1 MKKSQFLQLLNDFDF
16 LLRANNYVKIIMKN
30 LRLTFLFFIFQ
41 MSFTAQGQA
50 GYTVGFAANHI
61 NFAGFGS
68 KSDWQYT
75 WFPAK
80 LTIGIPLTE
89 KLSAYPALALGKAS
103 YGDTPKD
110 RFFRSIDLDL
120 KYNFTQT
127 ALQPYALL
135 GYSIAHAQ
143 TSSSREFY
151 GGPNV
156 GLGINFWFQYNFGLN
171 LQETYTL
178 LPGYHNYHQLS
189 LGVMFRIPKGRTD
202 CDKDGFLDTVDACP
216 TVAGTAKGCPD
227 RDGDGVADKDD
238 LCPDV
243 AGAESAKGCPDKDGD
258 GVKDD
263 KDQCPEE
270 AGKKELNG
278 CPDKDGDGIADSKDE
293 CPDEAGGAETKGC
306 PDKDGDHVPDKDD
319 ACPALAGKTEL
330 KGCPDRDNDGVSD
343 DSDNCPDEA
352 GLTANK
358 GCPAVKKEEVKRV
371 EKELNMHAVRIQF
384 ETSKD
389 NLRPSS
395 FPSLDQV
402 VALMNEFP
410 YSKFLVEG
418 HTDSTGTSVYNL
430 NIDLSQRRA
439 DVIKYY
445 FVSKGIAEER
455 ISTKGY
461 GSARPLASNK
471 TSAGRAKNRRSEIH
485 LNND

>member
-1 MKKSQFLQLLNDFDF
+1 MINAFYIYQYKRNQGMKKSQFLQLLNDFDF

-30 LRLTFLFFIFQ
+30 LRLTFLFFIIQ
-41 MSFTAQGQA
+41 MSF
-50 GYTVGFAANHI
+50 
-61 NFAGFGS
+61 
-68 KSDWQYT
+68 
-75 WFPAK
+75 
-80 LTIGIPLTE
+80 TE

-238 LCPDV
+238 VCPDV

-258 GVKDD
+258 GV
-263 KDQCPEE
+263 
-270 AGKKELNG
+270 
-278 CPDKDGDGIADSKDE
+278 
-293 CPDEAGGAETKGC
+293 
-306 PDKDGDHVPDKDD
+306 
-319 ACPALAGKTEL
+319 
-330 KGCPDRDNDGVSD
+330 
-343 DSDNCPDEA
+343 
-352 GLTANK
+352 
-358 GCPAVKKEEVKRV
+358 
-371 EKELNMHAVRIQF
+371 
-384 ETSKD
+384 
-389 NLRPSS
+389 
-395 FPSLDQV
+395 
-402 VALMNEFP
+402 
-410 YSKFLVEG
+410 
-418 HTDSTGTSVYNL
+418 
-430 NIDLSQRRA
+430 
-439 DVIKYY
+439 
-445 FVSKGIAEER
+445 
-455 ISTKGY
+455 
-461 GSARPLASNK
+461 
-471 TSAGRAKNRRSEIH
+471 
-485 LNND
+485 